1 MNLRRNQTLRTA
13 THVPKRDLRHRTDA
27 ELNLIPLIDILSVM
41 VAFLL
46 VYSVDVE
53 VIQNAKGVEMPQ
65 SIEQTQPKQS
75 VVVMITKDQLFVQ
88 GELVAS
94 LDEIRAEKSPL
105 IEPLRRVLERPL
117 LAGDPA
123 AADPTAATS
132 REITLMGDKSLPYD
146 VVKKVMATCTAA
158 AYGKISLAVM
168 EKSKPVHV
176 VGAKPA

>member
-1 MNLRRNQTLRTA
+1 MSLSKRMRRTTS
-13 THVPKRDLRHRTDA
+13 HGLRHREDA

-53 VIQNAKGVEMPQ
+53 VIQNAKGVEIPQ
-65 SIEQTQPKQS
+65 SIAETQPQQS

-88 GELVAS
+88 GELIAS
-94 LDEIRAEKSPL
+94 IDEIRAEKSPF

-123 AADPTAATS
+123 AADPEAMAS
-132 REITLMGDKSLPYD
+132 REITLLGDKSLPYD

-158 AYGKISLAVM
+158 AYGKISLAVV
-168 EKSKPVHV
+168 EKSKPVQV
-176 VGAKPA
+176 VGAKSA